1 MDCKILEIQETDG
14 LITAA
19 RYLCAIGT
27 IETEGWW
34 YFAEPQMEIPFAEI
48 TENDVIGW
56 VKKEAGELIE
66 SNLNRQ
72 ANQPLK
78 SIAPWLPQTFTP
90 SI

>member
-1 MDCKILEIQETDG
+1 MDCKILKIQETDG

-19 RYLCAIGT
+19 RYLCAIGA

-34 YFAEPQMEIPFAEI
+34 YFNEPQMKIPYAEI
-48 TENDVIGW
+48 TENDVVGW
-56 VKKEAGELIE
+56 VKKETGKMIE
-66 SNLNRQ
+66 TNLNRQ
-72 ANQPLK
+72 TNQPLK